1 MIIKL
6 NWDGKNKQVIATP
19 DGDFFI
25 TPNKLYG
32 DTEQKAL
39 RVWNDYV
46 YYDKTTGCLLTGA
59 QGTGKTLL
67 GELISNIAIRERNM
81 PVYMLT
87 CKAEDNHDAT
97 ALIEY
102 INNLRECVVFMD
114 EFGKMIKYRAQDQFL
129 TMLSDLKKT
138 KKIFILTENSTLNI
152 NSYILNRPGRI
163 KYHFD
168 YTKIS
173 RSILTDYCRDK
184 KVSEELTKAMADKHD
199 KTNVFSFDQLEA
211 IVDEHRK
218 YPNETLHDILE
229 VLNADVLR
237 TKISYRLS
245 SVFDKNKQEYVEFK
259 PISNLSKKNIG
270 LIKYEQIKISIA
282 RNKDN
287 NSKMYPDG
295 SYNENNNIPSYFTY
309 QYFIQEDDDM
319 AIQRDDCVVLTTPEY
334 IITYVKE
341 EN

>member
-6 NWDGKNKQVIATP
+6 TWDGRNKQVIETP
-19 DGDFFI
+19 DGDYF
-25 TPNKLYG
+25 TVPNKLYG

-46 YYDKTTGCLLTGA
+46 YYDRTTGCLLTGD

-81 PVYMLT
+81 PVYMVN
-87 CKAEDNHDAT
+87 CKAEDKHDAT
-97 ALIEY
+97 ILIEH
-102 INNLRECVVFMD
+102 INNLRECVIFMD
-114 EFGKMIKYRAQDQFL
+114 EFGKMIKYYAQDQFL

-138 KKIFILTENSTLNI
+138 KKIFILTENSTYNI

-163 KYHFD
+163 KYHYD

-173 RSILTDYCRDK
+173 RSILTDYCTDK
-184 KVSEELTKAMADKHD
+184 KVSEDLLKGMIDKHD

-229 VLNADVLR
+229 VLNAAVLR
-237 TKISYRLS
+237 TTISYKIS

-259 PISNLSKKNIG
+259 PTSKLNKKSIG
-270 LIKYEQIKISIA
+270 LTKYVQVKISIA
-282 RNKDN
+282 KNKPN
-287 NSKMYPDG
+287 VKTDG
-295 SYNENNNIPSYFTY
+295 NGEYGEMNDTPSYFTY
-309 QYFIQEDDDM
+309 QYFIQEDENM
-319 AIQRDDCVVLTTPEY
+319 AITKDDGSVVLTTPEY
-334 IITYVKE
+334 IITYVAE

>member
-6 NWDGKNKQVIATP
+6 TWDGKNKQVIETP
-19 DGDFFI
+19 DGDYFI
-25 TPNKLYG
+25 VPNKLYG

-46 YYDKTTGCLLTGA
+46 YYEKTTGCLLTGD

-81 PVYMLT
+81 PVYMVN
-87 CKAEDNHDAT
+87 CKAEDKHDAT
-97 ALIEY
+97 PLIEY

-114 EFGKMIKYRAQDQFL
+114 EFGKMVKYYAQDQFL

-138 KKIFILTENSTLNI
+138 KKIFILTENSTYNI

-168 YTKIS
+168 YTKIN
-173 RSILTDYCRDK
+173 RSILTDYCKDK
-184 KVSEELTKAMADKHD
+184 NVSEDLIRAMIDKHD

-218 YPNETLHDILE
+218 YPNESLHDILE
-229 VLNADVLR
+229 VLNAAVLR
-237 TKISYRLS
+237 TKISYKIS

-259 PISNLSKKNIG
+259 PTNNLNKKSIG
-270 LIKYEQIKISIA
+270 LTKYEHVKVSIA
-282 RNKDN
+282 RNR
-287 NSKMYPDG
+287 S
-295 SYNENNNIPSYFTY
+295 NERNEYDETRNVPSYFTY
-309 QYFIQEDDDM
+309 QYYIQEDDNM
-319 AIQRDDCVVLTTPEY
+319 AIIKSDGSVVLTTPEY